1 MSPDTDT
8 NTLPAWTP
16 PRWLNA
22 FMKAMLHTPGLQKLV
37 GRGVALITVT
47 GRKTGRSYTT
57 PVSYERDGTDL
68 IILSRRT
75 RTWWRNLA
83 TNPHVELRLA
93 GEPVHGSAEVSTG
106 ADDALP
112 RLTAFLR
119 SHPRD
124 AKFYGVTV
132 SSEGEVNEAEA
143 RAVLPHL
150 VVVHVALDG

>member
-8 NTLPAWTP
+8 TTFPAWTP

-22 FMKAMLHTPGLQKLV
+22 FMKAMLHTPGLQKLI

-47 GRKTGRSYTT
+47 GRKSGRTYTT
-57 PVSYERDGTDL
+57 PVSYERDGNDV

-83 TNPHVELRLA
+83 ANPQVQLRLA
-93 GEPVHGSAEVSTG
+93 GEPVHGSAEVSVG
-106 ADDALP
+106 DDAALP
-112 RLTAFLR
+112 LLAAFLR

-124 AKFYGVTV
+124 AKFYRVTV

-150 VVVHVALDG
+150 VVVHVTLAG